1 MVNQDE
7 VKMEGLK
14 ERKEEEIET
23 KTGKETVIG
32 SAAIEI
38 KTETGIGREGEIGI
52 EIVNISGTGEIGT
65 VGTGGKIDTYPP
77 QEIKRV
83 WVMAVKGVT
92 SQCHH
97 NQKKVHRMG

>member
-7 VKMEGLK
+7 VRREGLK
-14 ERKEEEIET
+14 ERREGGIET
-23 KTGKETVIG
+23 KTGKETAIG

-38 KTETGIGREGEIGI
+38 KIETGIVREGEIGI
-52 EIVNISGTGEIGT
+52 EIVNTNGTGVIGT
-65 VGTGGKIDTYPP
+65 VGTGGKIDMYPP

-83 WVMAVKGVT
+83 WVTEVMGVK
-92 SQCHH
+92 SQCLH